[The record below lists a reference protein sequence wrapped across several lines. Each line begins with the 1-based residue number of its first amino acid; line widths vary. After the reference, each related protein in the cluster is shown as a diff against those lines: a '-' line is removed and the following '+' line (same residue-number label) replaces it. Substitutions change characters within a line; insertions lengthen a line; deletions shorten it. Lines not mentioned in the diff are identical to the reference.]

1 MAPPPATTESFCN
14 SCEKIL
20 NERGKIEGAE
30 VGGNKRKRKRAR
42 GGEKEIDFISKGLQI
57 LELHIFY
64 LVL

>member
-1 MAPPPATTESFCN
+1 M
-14 SCEKIL
+14 

-42 GGEKEIDFISKGLQI
+42 VAGGGERKTDFISKGLQI

>member
-1 MAPPPATTESFCN
+1 M
-14 SCEKIL
+14 

-42 GGEKEIDFISKGLQI
+42 GGGEREKERLTLFQRACK
-57 LELHIFY
+57 FY